1 MGSERQSDGLGEY
14 RRRRDFSRTPEPQGQ
29 ADEGPAG
36 VFVIQKH
43 SARALHYD
51 FRLELHG
58 TLKSWAVPKGPSL
71 NPEDKRLAVHVEDH
85 PIEYAGFEGV
95 IPKGEYGGGTV
106 IVWDKGFWLPEE
118 DPDKGL
124 TKGAMKFILSG
135 RKLRGRWALVRLKP
149 GERDRSGPE
158 GKDEWLLIKEEDADA
173 EAAGDITTERPE
185 SVISGRTVEEVAVLP
200 EGIWS
205 GKEDAARV
213 LPTETPFKKQAL
225 PEAMRPALAT
235 LVDAPPTGDDWVHEL
250 KYDGYRVLA
259 KIREGR
265 ARLITRNGND
275 WTDKFPSIA
284 GALSRLPVNGAWL
297 DGEVVAMGEDGRTSF
312 DGLQHALAM
321 KTDEG
326 LIYMLFDILY
336 YNGYSLEAAPLYER
350 KLLAEAI
357 SKSEKADRRVLRF
370 SGHVEG
376 RGLEFFE
383 HACAYRIEG
392 IISKKK
398 DAPYVEGRS
407 MSWLKVK
414 CLLRDEFVI
423 GGYTEPGGGRRTG
436 FGALL
441 IGAYDREGRL
451 NYCGRVGT
459 GFSERSISE
468 VWERLKP
475 LEIPDPAFHDPPT
488 GAEAKGV
495 HWIRP
500 ELVAEVEY
508 RQRTAEGVLRHA
520 SFQGLREDKPAREV
534 VAEDPLRAKEAVG
547 PTEETLAPPPLPI
560 EPGPV
565 RMIRTVRVTNPGRV
579 FYPEEGYTKA
589 DLIGYYEMVAPLML
603 PHLAGRPL
611 TLVRCP
617 EGLVKECFYQ
627 KHAVN
632 TVPSEIKRIALP
644 ENDGT
649 PAEYLMVDTPE
660 GLIALAQI
668 GALEVHTWNSRYVK
682 VEYPDRLVFDIDP
695 DEGVGWD
702 RLVEAV
708 FLLRGLLEELGLKC
722 FVRTTGGKGL
732 HVAVPLL
739 PVRDWDEIK
748 EFTRG
753 VAEFIARGLPD
764 RFTSMMSKSRRTGK
778 IFIDYMRNIRGATA
792 IEAYSTRAKPGAP
805 VAAPLGWDELM
816 LYGPGHF
823 TLANMKERIRE
834 AGNPWEGYMDLKQ
847 PVTIEMEEKI
857 GLRRRAS

>member
-1 MGSERQSDGLGEY
+1 MGSERQGDGLGEY
-14 RRRRDFSRTPEPQGQ
+14 RRRRDFSRTPEPEGQ
-29 ADEGPAG
+29 AAEGPAG
-36 VFVIQKH
+36 IFVVQKH

-71 NPEDKRLAVHVEDH
+71 NPEDKRLAVRVEDH
-85 PIEYAGFEGV
+85 PLEYAGFEGV
-95 IPKGEYGGGTV
+95 IPRGEYGGGTV
-106 IVWDKGFWLPEE
+106 IVWDRGFWLPEE

-124 TKGAMKFILSG
+124 KKGAMKFILSG
-135 RKLRGRWALVRLKP
+135 KKLRGRWALVRLKP
-149 GERDRSGPE
+149 REMDRE
-158 GKDEWLLIKEEDADA
+158 GKDEWLLVKENDGDA
-173 EAAGDITTERPE
+173 EVTVDITAERPE
-185 SVISGRTVEEVAVLP
+185 SAISGRTVEEVARLP
-200 EGIWS
+200 EGVWS
-205 GKEDAARV
+205 GKENEARI
-213 LPTETPFKKQAL
+213 LPSEAQYRKK
-225 PEAMRPALAT
+225 PMPGMMRPALAT
-235 LVDAPPTGDDWVHEL
+235 LVDEPPSGDVWVHEL

-259 KIREGR
+259 KVQEGSIR
-265 ARLITRNGND
+265 LLTRNGND
-275 WTDKFPSIA
+275 WTDRFPSIA
-284 GALSRLPVNGAWL
+284 GALARLPVKEAWL
-297 DGEVVAMGEDGRTSF
+297 DGEVVAAGGDGITSF
-312 DGLQHALAM
+312 EGLQHALAM

-326 LIYMLFDILY
+326 LAFMLFDVLY
-336 YNGYSLEAAPLYER
+336 YNGYSLMEAPLYER
-350 KLLAEAI
+350 KLLAESI
-357 SKSEKADRRVLRF
+357 LKSERADERLLRF

-376 RGLEFFE
+376 RGPEFFE
-383 HACAYRIEG
+383 HACTYRIEG
-392 IISKKK
+392 IISKKR

-423 GGYTEPGGGRRTG
+423 GGYTEPGGGRKSG

-441 IGAYDREGRL
+441 IGAYDRDGNL
-451 NYCGRVGT
+451 IYCGRVGT

-475 LEIPDPAFHDPPT
+475 LETAAPPFHDPPT

-534 VAEDPLRAKEAVG
+534 IAEDPLRTKEAVG
-547 PTEETLAPPPLPI
+547 PTEERLAPSPST

-565 RMIRTVRVTNPGRV
+565 RVIRSVRVTNPGRV

-589 DLIGYYEMVAPLML
+589 DLISYYETVAPLML

-617 EGLVKECFYQ
+617 EGIGKECFFQ
-627 KHAVN
+627 KHSAN
-632 TVPSEIKRIALP
+632 TMPSELKRVALA
-644 ENDGT
+644 ENDGA

-660 GLIALAQI
+660 GLVALAQI
-668 GALEVHTWNSRYVK
+668 GALEIHTWNSRHVK
-682 VEYPDRLVFDIDP
+682 VEHPDRLVFDIDP
-695 DEGVGWD
+695 DEGVGWE

-708 FLLRGLLEELGLKC
+708 FLMRALLEELGLKS
-722 FVRTTGGKGL
+722 FVKATGGKGL
-732 HVAVPLL
+732 HVVVPVL

-748 EFTRG
+748 EFTRA
-753 VAEFIARGLPD
+753 VAEFVARGLPD
-764 RFTSMMSKSRRTGK
+764 RFTSMMTKSRRTGR

-792 IEAYSTRAKPGAP
+792 IEAYSTRARPGAP
-805 VAAPLGWDELM
+805 VAAPIRWDELM
-816 LYGPGHF
+816 LHGPGSF

-834 AGNPWEGYMDLKQ
+834 AGNPWDGYMDLKQ

-857 GLRRRAS
+857 GLRR